1 VCLGHQGIVHHFGGR
16 IDHAPA
22 VVHGKSSRIEHA
34 ASGLFEGVDP
44 APEVMRYHSLA
55 AAAVPDCL
63 EVTARSLDD
72 GVVMAVSHRDLPVHG
87 LQFHPESI
95 GTPVG
100 DRILRNFLE
109 GA

>member
-1 VCLGHQGIVHHFGGR
+1 
-16 IDHAPA
+16 
-22 VVHGKSSRIEHA
+22 
-34 ASGLFEGVDP
+34 
-44 APEVMRYHSLA
+44 MRYHSLA

-72 GVVMAVSHRDLPVHG
+72 DVVMAVSHRDFAVHG